1 MQSHTAIFGK
11 EWVGGEACVDAPD
24 GAADVEAVVAGLTGS
39 ILVML
44 E

>member
-24 GAADVEAVVAGLTGS
+24 GAADVEAVAGLTGS

-44 E
+44 Q